1 MAALVLNIASL
12 VSRAG
17 EEPGLRPDK
26 QDGNVKIPDPLIRIL
41 THPWLLDFIFL
52 RWTNIIFAFFDEVT
66 DVSIQR
72 RKHLPERS
80 CRLALDFL
88 ETISCFV

>member
-41 THPWLLDFIFL
+41 THPWLLVFIFFKMDQH
-52 RWTNIIFAFFDEVT
+52 RFCIF
-66 DVSIQR
+66 
-72 RKHLPERS
+72 
-80 CRLALDFL
+80 
-88 ETISCFV
+88 